1 MNCPK
6 CKAQIGVMNHEI
18 ILDFTVVQGTR
29 CIICG
34 YWSQPYPAHK
44 GQYPVRKGEAAL

>member
-6 CKAQIGVMNHEI
+6 CKAKIGVMKHEI
-18 ILDFTVVQGTR
+18 ILDFAVVQGTR

-34 YWSQPYPAHK
+34 YWSQQHQTSSRKPA
-44 GQYPVRKGEAAL
+44 VCRNETVM

>member
-6 CKAQIGVMNHEI
+6 CKARIGVMKHEVMLDSGI
-18 ILDFTVVQGTR
+18 IQCTR

-34 YWSQPYPAHK
+34 YWSQPFKPKRRNLKYPHT
-44 GQYPVRKGEAAL
+44 GS

>member
-1 MNCPK
+1 MSCPK
-6 CKAQIGVMNHEI
+6 CKAHIGVMKHEI

-34 YWSQPYPAHK
+34 YWTQAYPERNRHQK
-44 GQYPVRKGEAAL
+44 VRNVPAGM

>member
-1 MNCPK
+1 MDCPK
-6 CKAQIGVMNHEI
+6 CKAKIGVMNHEV

-34 YWSQPYPAHK
+34 YWSQLYPMHSRP
-44 GQYPVRKGEAAL
+44 QHIRQSEVVL

>member
-6 CKAQIGVMNHEI
+6 CKARIGVMKHEV
-18 ILDFTVVQGTR
+18 ILDFAVVQGTR

-34 YWSQPYPAHK
+34 YWSQPYPTHYRQQK
-44 GQYPVRKGEAAL
+44 IRGDHVVM